1 MSNTKTPKQ
10 ILSSLLTFA
19 AEAAEQWATNLS
31 LDTFPN
37 TTWDDPAVQ
46 HHPALVG
53 GWLEENWEEYQADCY
68 RWSLLANVT
77 SNCPEVAE
85 EHLRLINAMDVL
97 NTFSAVVEE
106 HTEEFC
112 K

>member
-10 ILSSLLTFA
+10 ILSSLLTYA

-31 LDTFPN
+31 LDTFPD

-53 GWLEENWEEYQADCY
+53 WRKIGRSTKPIATGGRFLP
-68 RWSLLANVT
+68 T
-77 SNCPEVAE
+77 
-85 EHLRLINAMDVL
+85 
-97 NTFSAVVEE
+97 
-106 HTEEFC
+106 
-112 K
+112 